1 MVLSLGLQ
9 MAKANTQIHLVPLW
23 MFFTVSMIL
32 ADFHPDKLPSFLNR
46 CQECQKVYHE
56 FGAKLMEIK
65 VMEINAL
72 LNN

>member
-1 MVLSLGLQ
+1 M
-9 MAKANTQIHLVPLW
+9 PLW
-23 MFFTVSMIL
+23 MFFTVSVIL
-32 ADFHPDKLPSFLNR
+32 ADFHPDKLPSFLNM

-56 FGAKLMEIK
+56 FGAKLIEIK

>member
-1 MVLSLGLQ
+1 MEL
-9 MAKANTQIHLVPLW
+9 HLVPLW

-56 FGAKLMEIK
+56 FGAKLIEIK